1 MPKPPKPPKRRI
13 GLWLTVLLLIG
24 AGAFGAWY
32 WQNSRGSG
40 PQYLTGAVTRGALAQ
55 LVTATGQLNP
65 VVNVQVGSQV
75 SGIIKKLFVDFNS
88 PVKEGQ
94 VLAQLDP
101 ATYLATVH
109 QNEADLANAKAGL
122 ELAKLTA
129 RRAEDLSRK
138 NLAPQADFDKA
149 MADLHQ
155 AEAVVKV
162 KEATLERASVD
173 FGRCTV
179 YAPIDGIVISRHVDV
194 GQTVTASLSAPT
206 FFVIAKDLTQMQID
220 ANVAEADVGGVRV
233 GQEVEFTVDAF
244 PNRVFKGKVIQIRN
258 APTMVQSVVT
268 YDTVIGVD
276 NRDLDLKPGMTANVA
291 IVIARRPDALKIPN
305 AALRFRPPEVL
316 AARTNLTAATSTKPR
331 SGSTRKSAPNPAA
344 IAGSLAKARQTHRTV
359 YILGSTNLMDSTE
372 LIRLEPIQIK
382 TGISDGIFTEV
393 LEGMS
398 EGTTVVLGL
407 NIAKA
412 GSSLLP
418 TKTIF
423 GTKQR

>member
-1 MPKPPKPPKRRI
+1 
-13 GLWLTVLLLIG
+13 
-24 AGAFGAWY
+24 
-32 WQNSRGSG
+32 
-40 PQYLTGAVTRGALAQ
+40 
-55 LVTATGQLNP
+55 
-65 VVNVQVGSQV
+65 
-75 SGIIKKLFVDFNS
+75 
-88 PVKEGQ
+88 
-94 VLAQLDP
+94 
-101 ATYLATVH
+101 
-109 QNEADLANAKAGL
+109 
-122 ELAKLTA
+122 
-129 RRAEDLSRK
+129 
-138 NLAPQADFDKA
+138 
-149 MADLHQ
+149 
-155 AEAVVKV
+155 
-162 KEATLERASVD
+162 
-173 FGRCTV
+173 
-179 YAPIDGIVISRHVDV
+179 
-194 GQTVTASLSAPT
+194 
-206 FFVIAKDLTQMQID
+206 
-220 ANVAEADVGGVRV
+220 
-233 GQEVEFTVDAF
+233 
-244 PNRVFKGKVIQIRN
+244 
-258 APTMVQSVVT
+258 MVQSVVT

-359 YILGSTNLMDSTE
+359 YIPGSTNLTDSTE